1 MSAFERW
8 LIHIATGFTAAT
20 GFVYFGMKYLMRRED
35 PFSAVNHPW
44 QPHVLALHVLAA
56 PLLVFALGLITREHI
71 VGRFLDDRPQR
82 GRGSGAATILAAFPM
97 IVSGY
102 LIQIVTGPPVR
113 RVLVGIHVAS
123 GALFA
128 LWFVAHLMFAGTKRR
143 SWLGRRAERAQR
155 NGRAASRRRLVRFRA
170 GGILSPTRR
179 RTGEVQAGPGGSG
192 S

>member
-8 LIHIATGFTAAT
+8 LLHAATGLTAAT
-20 GFVYFGMKYLMRRED
+20 GFLYFGMKYLLTPAD

-56 PLLVFALGLITREHI
+56 PLLVFALGLIMREHI
-71 VGRFLDDRPQR
+71 VGRFLEARPQQ
-82 GRGSGAATILAAFPM
+82 GRASGAATILVAFPM

-102 LIQIVTGPPVR
+102 LIQVVTDPIMR
-113 RVLVGIHVAS
+113 RVLMVIHVAS

-128 LWFVAHLMFAGTKRR
+128 LWFGVHLLFAGTRR
-143 SWLGRRAERAQR
+143 RAALGRRGERTQR
-155 NGRAASRRRLVRFRA
+155 RDRAASRRRLVWVRA
-170 GGILSPTRR
+170 GGILSLPRR
-179 RTGEVQAGPGGSG
+179 RTGHVQTGPGGSG

>member
-8 LIHIATGFTAAT
+8 LLHVATVITAAT
-20 GFVYFGMKYLMRRED
+20 GFVYCGMKYLMRRED

-71 VGRFLDDRPQR
+71 IGRFLDERPQR
-82 GRGSGAATILAAFPM
+82 GRASGAATILVAFPM

-102 LIQIVTGPPVR
+102 LIQIVTDPPVR
-113 RVLVGIHVAS
+113 RVLIVIHVAS

-128 LWFVAHLMFAGTKRR
+128 LWFVVHLMLAGTRR
-143 SWLGRRAERAQR
+143 RAAVGRRRDVTQR
-155 NGRAASRRRLVRFRA
+155 NGHATSRRRLVRLRA
-170 GGILSPTRR
+170 GGILSAPRR
-179 RTGEVQAGPGGSG
+179 RTGDVQIRPGGSG